1 MSDDAYSAAQAAGIH
16 RIALPTPFA
25 VGRVNVFVIDDD
37 PLTLVDSGPNSG
49 TSLDVLER
57 GLEALGRR
65 VEDIQRIIVTHQH
78 MDHIGLVQ
86 IVADRS
92 GAEVLAIDRL
102 VPFLANYREAAA
114 EDDEFGSDIMR
125 RHGIPDDLAMTAKAV
140 SVAYR
145 SWGAGA
151 TVTRALSEGDVVEFA
166 GRSLEVCFRPGHSA
180 TDTVFLDRSRRML
193 LAGDH
198 LLRTISSNPLISR
211 SLEGGGRRKA
221 LIEYTES
228 LMATRE
234 MDLEL
239 VLPGHGDPIEDH
251 RELIDR
257 RLKLHEGR
265 ARKIH
270 GLIADRPRS
279 AHELAT
285 AIWGDIAVTQAFLTL
300 SEVIG
305 HTDILVADGRA
316 VEDETEDGRVV
327 FRAADA
333 DAP

>member
-1 MSDDAYSAAQAAGIH
+1 MPKDAFAAATTAGIH

-25 VGRVNVFVIDDD
+25 VGRVNVFLIDDD

-57 GLEALGRR
+57 GMSALGRQ
-65 VEDIQRIIVTHQH
+65 VEDIERILVTHQH

-114 EDDEFGSDIMR
+114 EDDEFGAEIMR
-125 RHGIPDDLAMTAKAV
+125 RHGVPDDVAMTAKAV
-140 SVAYR
+140 SIAYR

-151 TVTRALSEGDVVEFA
+151 TVTRSLAEGELVEFA

-180 TDTVFLDRSRRML
+180 TDTVFLDRSRELL

-198 LLRTISSNPLISR
+198 LLRAISSNPLISR
-211 SLEGGGRRKA
+211 KLEGGERRKA

-228 LMATRE
+228 LKATRE
-234 MDLEL
+234 MDLSL
-239 VLPGHGDPIEDH
+239 VLSGHGDPIEDH

-257 RLKLHEGR
+257 RLQLHAVR
-265 ARKIH
+265 ARKIL
-270 GLIADRPRS
+270 GLIAEQPRT

-305 HTDILVADGRA
+305 HTDILVADGQA
-316 VEDETEDGRVV
+316 VEDDTGDGPVV
-327 FRAADA
+327 FHAT
-333 DAP
+333 